1 MEDGPERGAYAVRPV
16 SEYITAP
23 AGIFQGF
30 TNLPGLFLTQ
40 WDRRGISLRNSLR
53 EIRLGSVSGRRWA
66 GRAGLITSIGTYVP
80 RI

>member
-1 MEDGPERGAYAVRPV
+1 MEDGPERGAYSLRPA
-16 SEYITAP
+16 ITIAAP
-23 AGIFQGF
+23 TGISQGF